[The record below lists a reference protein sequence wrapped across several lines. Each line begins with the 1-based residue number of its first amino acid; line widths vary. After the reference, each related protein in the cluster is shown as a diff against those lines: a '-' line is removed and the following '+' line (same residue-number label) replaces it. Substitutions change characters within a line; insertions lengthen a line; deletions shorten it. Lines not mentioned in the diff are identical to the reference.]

1 MSGKIDLERQDD
13 GIATLWIDNP
23 AHRNALNND
32 LIEALTGHYRTLAAD
47 PACRAIVVRGR
58 GGIFCAGRELRDL
71 RALQDADNATIVATY
86 EKLRA
91 LNEAVWFCPRPTV
104 AVVEK
109 YAFGAG
115 ATLSSWCD
123 IAIAE
128 ETALFA
134 YPEVHHGFPPS
145 PALMALFL
153 AVGRK
158 KAMELVLTGRRI
170 DASEA
175 DEIGLITRAVPAAM
189 LEKDLA
195 RLTAGLL
202 RGGPDAI
209 KRTKEFVWH
218 SDEAGHRAA
227 MASAVDSISLGLA
240 NPQARE
246 GIAAFFDKREPGWAK
261 GSRRKQ
267 Q

>member
-1 MSGKIDLERQDD
+1 MSGKIDLERNS

-23 AHRNALNND
+23 AHRNALNNS
-32 LIEALTGHYRTLAAD
+32 LIEALTGHFRSLGAD
-47 PACRAIVVRGR
+47 PACRVIVVRGR

-71 RALQDADNATIVATY
+71 RTLQDADNATVVATY
-86 EKLRA
+86 EKLKA

-104 AVVEK
+104 AIIEK

-128 ETALFA
+128 ESALFA

-158 KAMELVLTGRRI
+158 KAMELILTGRRI
-170 DASEA
+170 DAREA
-175 DEIGLITRAVPAAM
+175 DRIGLITRAVAPG
-189 LEKDLA
+189 DLVA
-195 RLTAGLL
+195 DLDKLLAGLL
-202 RGGPDAI
+202 RSGPDAV

-218 SDEAGHRAA
+218 SDESGHRAA
-227 MASAVDSISLGLA
+227 MTSAVDSISLGLA
-240 NPQARE
+240 SPQARE
-246 GIAAFFDKREPGWAK
+246 GIAAFFDKRTPNW
-261 GSRRKQ
+261 
-267 Q
+267 

>member
-1 MSGKIDLERQDD
+1 MSGKIDLESGG
-13 GIATLWIDNP
+13 GIATLQIDNP
-23 AHRNALNND
+23 AHRNALNNA
-32 LIEALTGHYRTLAAD
+32 LIDVLTGHYRSLAAD
-47 PACRAIVVRGR
+47 PGCRVIVVRGQ

-71 RALQDADNATIVATY
+71 RALQDADNATIVETY
-86 EKLRA
+86 EKLKA
-91 LNEAVWFCPRPTV
+91 LNEAVWFCPKPTV
-104 AVVEK
+104 AVVQK

-123 IAIAE
+123 ITLSE
-128 ETALFA
+128 DTALFA

-170 DASEA
+170 DAREA
-175 DEIGLITRAVPAAM
+175 DRIGLITKIVPPAA
-189 LEKDLA
+189 LEDEL
-195 RLTAGLL
+195 RQILAGLL

-227 MASAVDSISLGLA
+227 MTSAVDSISLWLA
-240 NPQARE
+240 SPQARE
-246 GIAAFFDKREPGWAK
+246 GIAAFFDKRKPNWSQE
-261 GSRRKQ
+261 Q
-267 Q
+267 

>member
-1 MSGKIDLERQDD
+1 MSGRIELERRDD
-13 GIATLWIDNP
+13 GVAVLWIDNP
-23 AHRNALNND
+23 THRNALNNS
-32 LIEALTGHYRTLAAD
+32 LIDALTGH
-47 PACRAIVVRGR
+47 CRALAKDLTCRVLVMRGR

-71 RALQDADNATIVATY
+71 RALQDASNDMIVATY
-86 EKLRA
+86 EKLKA
-91 LNEAVWFCPRPTV
+91 LNEAVWFCPKPTV
-104 AVVEK
+104 ALIEK

-123 IAIAE
+123 IALSE

-170 DASEA
+170 DAVEA
-175 DEIGLITRAVPAAM
+175 DRIGLITRAVPAAS
-189 LEKDLA
+189 LDAELDKL
-195 RLTAGLL
+195 LVGLL
-202 RGGPDAI
+202 RSGPDALA
-209 KRTKEFVWH
+209 RTKQFVWH
-218 SDEAGHRAA
+218 SDEAGHRAS

-240 NPQARE
+240 SPQARE
-246 GIAAFFDKREPGWAK
+246 GIAAFFDKRLPKW
-261 GSRRKQ
+261 
-267 Q
+267 

>member
-1 MSGKIDLERQDD
+1 MSGKIDLEQRGD
-13 GIATLWIDNP
+13 GVATLWIDNP

-32 LIEALTGHYRTLAAD
+32 LIEALTGHYRSLAAD
-47 PACRAIVVRGR
+47 PDCRVIVVRGR

-71 RALQDADNATIVATY
+71 RALQDADNTTIVATY
-86 EKLRA
+86 EKLKA

-104 AVVEK
+104 AVIEK

-123 IAIAE
+123 IALAE

-170 DASEA
+170 DALEA
-175 DEIGLITRAVPAAM
+175 DRIGLITQAVPAGVVDDA
-189 LEKDLA
+189 LA
-195 RLTAGLL
+195 RLIAGLL
-202 RGGPDAI
+202 RSGPDAI
-209 KRTKEFVWH
+209 RRTKEFVWH

-227 MASAVDSISLGLA
+227 MTSAVDSISLGLA
-240 NPQARE
+240 SPQARE
-246 GIAAFFDKREPGWAK
+246 GIAAFFDKREPGWATH
-261 GSRRKQ
+261 SRRKP
-267 Q
+267 

>member
-1 MSGKIDLERQDD
+1 MSGKIDLERNG

-32 LIEALTGHYRTLAAD
+32 LIDALTEHYRTLATD
-47 PACRAIVVRGR
+47 PACRVIVVRGR

-86 EKLRA
+86 EKLKA

-104 AVVEK
+104 AVVQK

-123 IAIAE
+123 ITLAE
-128 ETALFA
+128 EAALFA

-170 DASEA
+170 DALEA
-175 DEIGLITRAVPAAM
+175 DKIGLITKAVSAAS
-189 LEKDLA
+189 LDGELDQL
-195 RLTAGLL
+195 LAGLQ
-202 RGGPDAI
+202 RSGPDAI
-209 KRTKEFVWH
+209 MRTKEFVWH

-227 MASAVDSISLGLA
+227 MTSAVDSISLGLA
-240 NPQARE
+240 SPQARE
-246 GIAAFFDKREPGWAK
+246 GIAAFFDKRTPNW
-261 GSRRKQ
+261 
-267 Q
+267 

>member
-1 MSGKIDLERQDD
+1 MSGKIDLERKD
-13 GIATLWIDNP
+13 GVATLWIDNP

-32 LIEALTGHYRTLAAD
+32 LIEALTVHYRQLGAD
-47 PACRAIVVRGR
+47 PSCRVIVVRGR

-71 RALQDADNATIVATY
+71 RALQDADNATIVQTY
-86 EKLRA
+86 EKLKA

-104 AVVEK
+104 ALVQK

-123 IAIAE
+123 ISLAE
-128 ETALFA
+128 NGALFA

-170 DASEA
+170 DAVEA
-175 DEIGLITRAVPAAM
+175 DRIGLITRAVAPEL
-189 LEKDLA
+189 LEDELA
-195 RLTAGLL
+195 KLLAGLL

-218 SDEAGHRAA
+218 SDEAGHRSA

-240 NPQARE
+240 SPQARQ
-246 GIAAFFDKREPGWAK
+246 GIAAFFDKRTPNW
-261 GSRRKQ
+261 
-267 Q
+267 